1 VSAAPVATAT
11 PRGSLRRPPAWL
23 VALLKQLGAALV
35 TLVAISVVT
44 FGAVNIRSPESVAQ
58 DALGRGVT
66 EGAIQAFI
74 RERGLDQPITERYW
88 DWISGFATGDMGSS
102 VVTER
107 PVADEV
113 VPRFGRTVLLIGL
126 ALAIALPLA
135 LAISL
140 YMARRTGRVD
150 EAVAVVATI
159 VAASIPDFVI
169 GILLVL
175 GFAVAWPILPVSSS
189 GLALGTPS
197 EQILAFV
204 LPTATLVIVVTP
216 YLIRIGRVAIR
227 DALESDYVRAA
238 VLRGTR
244 NRSVI
249 WRHAMPSAALPLVSA
264 TAVSL
269 VWLLGGTIVVENLF
283 GFPGLGQLLVEAIQT
298 GDAPTVQ
305 AAAALVGA
313 VFLAA
318 SVAADAIAVL
328 LNPKLRTHR

>member
-1 VSAAPVATAT
+1 VSVAPAAGTRP
-11 PRGSLRRPPAWL
+11 PGSLRRPPAWVL
-23 VALLKQLGAALV
+23 ALLKQFGAALV
-35 TLVAISVVT
+35 TLVAISMVT
-44 FGAVNIRSPESVAQ
+44 FGAVNIRSPESVAR

-66 EGAIQAFI
+66 NGAIQAFI
-74 RERGLDQPITERYW
+74 RERGLDKSIEQRYW
-88 DWISGFATGDMGSS
+88 DWISGFARGDLGNS
-102 VVTER
+102 VITQR

-135 LAISL
+135 LAMSL
-140 YMARRTGRVD
+140 YMARRAGRPD
-150 EAVAVVATI
+150 EAAAVVATI

-169 GILLVL
+169 GILLL
-175 GFAVAWPILPVSSS
+175 LAFAVALPILPVSSA

-197 EQILAFV
+197 EQIIAFI

-216 YLIRIGRVAIR
+216 YLARIGRVAIR
-227 DALESDYVRAA
+227 EALESDFVRAA
-238 VLRGTR
+238 VLRGTPH
-244 NRSVI
+244 RSVV

-298 GDAPTVQ
+298 GDTSMVQ
-305 AAAALVGA
+305 AAAAFVGA
-313 VFLAA
+313 VFLAV
-318 SVAADAIAVL
+318 SVAADGIAVL
-328 LNPKLRTHR
+328 LNPKLRTSR